1 MGREASFTYEEV
13 AAAADA
19 VKRSGSKPT
28 SRGIRERLGNV
39 GSMGTINKMLQRWKA
54 NQDFMSAP
62 TLVLPAPLQRTMV
75 EFIEQEVVKV
85 RSVLESEIVEYQHEM
100 SDLANENE
108 RQAEVIVA
116 LENELQRVAE
126 EKANAEG
133 KAAQLN
139 DDLEIVRKECAN
151 ERVIA
156 ETLRTSLV
164 RAELR
169 LENIPRI
176 EAELLEVRVS
186 LSTERKAR
194 VAAEQAAAV
203 SMAQKVDL
211 DARVVD
217 LKGQISSAAE
227 QIVRVQE
234 REARVRAEKE
244 AAVLAAQGK

>member
-1 MGREASFTYEEV
+1 
-13 AAAADA
+13 
-19 VKRSGSKPT
+19 
-28 SRGIRERLGNV
+28 
-39 GSMGTINKMLQRWKA
+39 MGTINKMLQRWKA
-54 NQDFMSAP
+54 NQDFIASP
-62 TLVLPAPLQRTMV
+62 TLVLPTPLQRTML

-85 RSVLESEIVEYQHEM
+85 RAVLESEIVEHQREM

-108 RQAEVIVA
+108 RQSDVILA

-139 DDLEIVRKECAN
+139 DDLETVRKECAN
-151 ERVIA
+151 ERVTA

-169 LENIPRI
+169 LENMPRL
-176 EAELLEVRVS
+176 EAELQDVRVS
-186 LSTERKAR
+186 FAAERQTR

-203 SMAQKVDL
+203 STAQKIDL
-211 DARVVD
+211 DARVID
-217 LKGQISSAAE
+217 LKGQISSAVE

-234 REARVRAEKE
+234 RADKLAVDLRQEREARVKAEKE
-244 AAVLAAQGK
+244 AAVLAAQRKKT